1 MEGGTLMVQIF
12 ERGQLVK
19 YVHCTGVDDAKNF
32 VRVFNLVNGVE
43 RRAILAY

>member
-1 MEGGTLMVQIF
+1 MVQIF

-19 YVHCTGVDDAKNF
+19 TVHCNDVADAINF
-32 VRVFNLVNGVE
+32 VRVFNAVNGVE